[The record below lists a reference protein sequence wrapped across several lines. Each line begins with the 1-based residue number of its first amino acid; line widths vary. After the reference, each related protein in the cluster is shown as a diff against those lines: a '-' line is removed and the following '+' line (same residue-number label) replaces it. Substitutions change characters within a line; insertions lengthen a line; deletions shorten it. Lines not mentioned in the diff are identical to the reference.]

1 MATRPCP
8 ASVVVLEP
16 AQATPVLERPAA
28 ARPTRASGGIEIAPL
43 RGSQG
48 RREAPS
54 TRPSGSRSPSAPR
67 GRVTTKTS
75 SPGFVRFQIRT
86 ARAPRPRLGQNPRTL
101 PQAWLVVRVVKS
113 QRIGGR
119 PRQHLVRHLGSIH
132 SDAITELGARRRFWA
147 GADAR
152 LAAFRPDIRS
162 RFERAIEARIPRPT
176 DDEEAALRARHLA
189 AARARLAARR
199 PAAAPMLSEPAAIR
213 PPEP

>member
-101 PQAWLVVRVVKS
+101 PQAWLVVRV
-113 QRIGGR
+113 
-119 PRQHLVRHLGSIH
+119 
-132 SDAITELGARRRFWA
+132 
-147 GADAR
+147 
-152 LAAFRPDIRS
+152 
-162 RFERAIEARIPRPT
+162 
-176 DDEEAALRARHLA
+176 EEAALRARHLA

-199 PAAAPMLSEPAAIR
+199 PAAAPTLLEPAAIR